1 MVLHTTLL
9 QLSALKGCE
18 DGLGEWIAARCG
30 QYVPLGDDF
39 IGGMFL
45 FFAHRI
51 CSLAGAVKVCPQC
64 DEEILTHMAHQL
76 QSSTAESAADRVS
89 RYTRQPELVVRIN
102 KDAFKSLLPLPQ
114 SESINLIFKRLWLE
128 STKLFPEVDYIYYGD
143 KFGAFV
149 GYERLPPK
157 FVEEFDFSKSTG
169 VFGAE
174 FRAPDGAGA
183 VQLCEMCPPAFAAR
197 PGAKTYYFVNDEG
210 VYLQSYKEHAYD
222 PRERPWY
229 KAAAGKG
236 ELVWLEIYNH
246 SSGHTLGMTAAMAI
260 MAGSEVAAVVAA
272 DFTVSYFSDFLQYV
286 TDVIAHEAGFIVN
299 WETGLM
305 VASSLGI
312 SHVAKTIDSDD
323 STAQVR
329 YHWTQVS
336 DTMVQSSIRAWD
348 LIYPRGGDR
357 EGEIC

>member
-1 MVLHTTLL
+1 MPMIPERDPGTKQQPRAKV
-9 QLSALKGCE
+9 S
-18 DGLGEWIAARCG
+18 WCG
-30 QYVPLGDDF
+30 WSF
-39 IGGMFL
+39 
-45 FFAHRI
+45 
-51 CSLAGAVKVCPQC
+51 
-64 DEEILTHMAHQL
+64 T
-76 QSSTAESAADRVS
+76 
-89 RYTRQPELVVRIN
+89 
-102 KDAFKSLLPLPQ
+102 
-114 SESINLIFKRLWLE
+114 
-128 STKLFPEVDYIYYGD
+128 
-143 KFGAFV
+143 
-149 GYERLPPK
+149 
-157 FVEEFDFSKSTG
+157 
-169 VFGAE
+169 
-174 FRAPDGAGA
+174 
-183 VQLCEMCPPAFAAR
+183 
-197 PGAKTYYFVNDEG
+197 
-210 VYLQSYKEHAYD
+210 
-222 PRERPWY
+222 
-229 KAAAGKG
+229 
-236 ELVWLEIYNH
+236 NH

-286 TDVIAHEAGFIVN
+286 TDVIANEAGFIVN